1 MKNIRKD
8 QIKILIMTIILLLSG
23 FFVPFISL
31 AAEINIGSYSAN
43 GKVYWDSMTED
54 TTNRWLYVFF
64 EWFKK

>member
-1 MKNIRKD
+1 
-8 QIKILIMTIILLLSG
+8 MTIILLLSG